1 MFDTEALYK
10 KNYEDTLAHLEY
22 QKERPDFD
30 REDVAQALEA
40 LYIYEGQD
48 WDGRGEL
55 KEAEISS
62 SIAAY
67 EAFLSQN

>member
-1 MFDTEALYK
+1 MFDTDTLYK
-10 KNYEDTLAHLEY
+10 KNYENTLAHLEY
-22 QKERPDFD
+22 QKTTPAYN
-30 REDVAQALEA
+30 REDIQKELEA
-40 LYIYEGQD
+40 LYIYAGHD